1 MPNRAARFRGLIK
14 AMQTDKDLGRL
25 QGWTSALHSFH
36 SLAAEHDVD
45 GAAILG
51 QFGIPETA
59 PFPPGCAVP
68 TTSLFGAMAELG
80 ERAGCD
86 GIAFQLL
93 RRQTFRILGS
103 IEQTVRSAPSLGAA
117 LERIV
122 AVLHVHGT
130 GYVSVLEH
138 THDVAVIR
146 FRSLLPPGRVQDT
159 QMDYNVGV
167 AVLGIRGLIGSDWVP
182 ESIELIRPK
191 PPSPSEWTGYFGCTV
206 RFAADESLIVF
217 NGADLAQP
225 LAESASAVSLPTIF
239 EDGVSVDFVHLIDR
253 EIIRELST
261 GKAKLGAVAAALGLN
276 ARTLQRR
283 LAAMDTSF
291 QQRLD
296 AVRLGWAEH
305 YLSNGQMSLTALSQ
319 MLGYGDLATFSRVF
333 KGWSGMAPRDWRNTR
348 QKTTDKVS

>member
-1 MPNRAARFRGLIK
+1 MPQRAARFRGLMK
-14 AMQTDKDLGRL
+14 VMQTDSDLGRL

-45 GAAILG
+45 GAAILAR
-51 QFGIPETA
+51 FNIPETA

-68 TTSLFGAMAELG
+68 TMSLFGAMAELG
-80 ERAGCD
+80 ELAGGP
-86 GIAFQLL
+86 GITFQLL

-117 LERIV
+117 IQRIV
-122 AVLHVHGT
+122 AILHVHGT

-182 ESIELIRPK
+182 ESIELTRPM
-191 PPSPSEWTGYFGCTV
+191 PQSPSEWTSYFGCPV
-206 RFAADESLIVF
+206 RFGADESLIVF
-217 NGADLAQP
+217 DGADLAQP
-225 LAESASAVSLPTIF
+225 LAESASGVSRPAMF
-239 EDGVSVDFVHLIDR
+239 EDGVSVDFVQLIDR

-261 GKAKLGAVAAALGLN
+261 GKAELGAVAAALGLN
-276 ARTLQRR
+276 PRTLQRR
-283 LAAMDTSF
+283 LAAMDTSY

-296 AVRLGWAEH
+296 TVRLAWAEH

-333 KGWSGMAPRDWRNTR
+333 KGWSGMAPRDWRNAR
-348 QKTTDKVS
+348 QKIPALVS